1 VELMPALF
9 PKPYKGPEALSEVI
23 APVEPEKGPRSAK
36 RIVKHSDNRAIEG
49 AVKWSHLTG
58 HSDNLTKYQ
67 GGQYGQEEGSQVI
80 QRRV

>member
-1 VELMPALF
+1 MNYGTYTLVDTVAGGNGERNAQ
-9 PKPYKGPEALSEVI
+9 VI
-23 APVEPEKGPRSAK
+23 RTG
-36 RIVKHSDNRAIEG
+36 G
-49 AVKWSHLTG
+49 ATSSTWLTDIRVDQLKWSHLTG